1 VSSNDQ
7 LTRLTAALTDRYRVE
22 RELGAGGMA
31 TVYLAHDLK
40 HDRLVA
46 VKVLKPELAAV
57 LGAERFV
64 VEIKTTASMSHP
76 HILPL
81 FDSGSAD
88 GFLFYVMPYIEGETL
103 RSKLDRETQLGVEE
117 AVRIACEVL
126 DALEYAHARG
136 VIHRDIKPENI
147 LMQGG
152 RPMIADFG
160 IALAVS
166 AAAGGRMTE
175 TGLSLGTPHY
185 MSPEQATAE
194 KEITGRSDVYSLA
207 SVLYEML
214 TGNPPH
220 VGSSAQQIIMKII
233 AEPVEAVTKY
243 RKSVPSNVAAA
254 VATALEKLPAD
265 RFASAKAFAEALQ
278 STAYVRT
285 GGQAFAAGATASD
298 WRAKAAVP
306 ALALSTLLLAIVAW
320 GATRSAEPGR
330 VSRYEVALS
339 GWAAGEHANLQIS
352 PDGARIVTVRR
363 SEGRTSLFV
372 RSLDQL
378 EPVEL
383 IGTEGAVNPTFSPD
397 GGKIAYMSASS
408 IRVFD
413 LAGGLST
420 LLTDSLVGVPGLAW
434 GSDGYVYYDGRGV
447 GPLLRVRETG
457 GAPEAVSTLDTAAM
471 ELQHV
476 WPDPLPNG
484 KGVLMVIN
492 RGGPGLGAS
501 ETDGI
506 AVLDLRTGTHREL
519 FRGVFVR
526 YATSGHLLYVTREGD
541 LMAVPFDQDRLEV
554 TGTGVIIAKGIS
566 VRTDGSGAVDLSI
579 SRTGTLWYAIGGRGS
594 THREAV
600 WATRDGAV
608 SAMRPGLAGNL
619 VDVSISP
626 EGTRI
631 AYIMRADDG
640 AHIWVQ
646 NLANGNRERLTLDR
660 SFDEVVWNRDGRTLI
675 GVVSAG
681 ALHKVMAD
689 GSAPVTPIG
698 GITSGAV
705 DVRWTPDGERV
716 TYAIRSGSDRDI
728 MSFRPNSD
736 SAPVA
741 LVRTPGLERSP
752 SVSPDGKW
760 LLFQSAR
767 SGVSQ
772 IFVRRYPGTEGALR
786 QVSSGDGFD
795 PLWSRDGR
803 EIFYRSLS
811 DSLVSVPVLPGAAF
825 AVGTERVL
833 FSTRGVTD
841 WDVMPDGRRFVLV
854 REREAAEPKRL
865 IVVED
870 FHEELKARVPR

>member
-1 VSSNDQ
+1 MSANIE
-7 LTRLTAALTDRYRVE
+7 RLSAALSRSYRIE
-22 RELGAGGMA
+22 RELGQGGMA
-31 TVYLAHDLK
+31 TVYLAQDLK

-81 FDSGSAD
+81 FDSGAAD

-103 RSKLDRETQLGVEE
+103 RDKLNRETQLGIDDS
-117 AVRIACEVL
+117 VRIAREVL
-126 DALEYAHARG
+126 DALEYAHSRG

-194 KEITGRSDVYSLA
+194 KEISGRSDVYSLA

-214 TGNPPH
+214 AGQPPH
-220 VGSSAQQIIMKII
+220 LGGSAQQIIMKII
-233 AEPVEAVTKY
+233 AEPVELVTKY
-243 RKSVPSNVAAA
+243 RKSVPAHVAAA

-265 RFASAKAFAEALQ
+265 RFATARAFADALE
-278 STAYVRT
+278 STAYTRA
-285 GGQAFAAGATASD
+285 GGHSFAAGAPASD

-306 ALALSTLLLAIVAW
+306 ALALSALLLAVVAW
-320 GATRSAEPGR
+320 GATRTVEPAR
-330 VSRYEVALS
+330 VARYEVAL
-339 GWAAGEHANLQIS
+339 GWLATGDLANLQVA
-352 PDGARIVTVRR
+352 PDGSELVTVRR

-372 RSLDQL
+372 RRRDQL
-378 EPVEL
+378 EGVEL
-383 IGTEGAVNPTFSPD
+383 IGTEGAVNPTYSPD
-397 GGKIAYMSASS
+397 GRKIAYMNGSS
-408 IRVFD
+408 IHVFD
-413 LAGGLST
+413 LAAGLST

-457 GAPEAVSTLDTAAM
+457 GAPEAVSTLDTAAK

-492 RGGPGLGAS
+492 RGGPGQGAS
-501 ETDGI
+501 ESDGI

-554 TGTGVIIAKGIS
+554 TGTGVVVAKGIA
-566 VRTDGSGAVDLSI
+566 VRLGGTGAVDLSI
-579 SRTGTLWYAIGGRGS
+579 SRTGTLWYAVGGRGS
-594 THREAV
+594 VQREAQWV
-600 WATRDGAV
+600 ARDGSV
-608 SAMRPGLAGNL
+608 SSMRPELQGNL
-619 VDVSISP
+619 IDVSISP
-626 EGTRI
+626 DGKRL
-631 AYIMRADDG
+631 AYILRVNDG
-640 AHIWVQ
+640 GHIWLQDLV
-646 NLANGNRERLTLDR
+646 NGNRERLTLDQ
-660 SFDEVVWNRDGRTLI
+660 SFTELAWNPDGRTLVA
-675 GVVSAG
+675 GTSAG
-681 ALHKVMAD
+681 MPYRVMTD
-689 GSAPVTPIG
+689 GSAPAAVIA
-698 GITSGAV
+698 GISRTGFSL
-705 DVRWTPDGERV
+705 RWTPDGQGL
-716 TYAIRSGSDRDI
+716 TYAIRQGTDVDI
-728 MSFRPNSD
+728 LSFRPGID
-736 SAPVA
+736 TVPVA
-741 LVRTPGLERSP
+741 LVSTPGSNRSP

-772 IFVRRYPGTEGALR
+772 IFVRQFSDTTGALR

-795 PLWSRDGR
+795 PVWSKDGR
-803 EIFYRSLS
+803 EIFYRLLS
-811 DSLVSVPVLPGAAF
+811 DSLVSVPVLTGPAF

-833 FSTRGVTD
+833 FSTRGVTE
-841 WDVMPDGRRFVLV
+841 WDLMPDGRRFLLL

-865 IVVED
+865 IVVEN

>member
-1 VSSNDQ
+1 MTDVVN
-7 LTRLTAALTDRYRVE
+7 RLTAALADRYRIE
-22 RELGAGGMA
+22 RELGQGGMA

-81 FDSGSAD
+81 FDSGAAD
-88 GFLFYVMPYIEGETL
+88 GFLFYVMPFIEGETL
-103 RSKLDRETQLGVEE
+103 RDKLNRETQLGIDDS
-117 AVRIACEVL
+117 VRIAREVL
-126 DALEYAHARG
+126 DALEYAHSRG

-194 KEITGRSDVYSLA
+194 KEISGRSDVYSLA

-214 TGNPPH
+214 AGQPPH
-220 VGSSAQQIIMKII
+220 LGGSAQQIIMKII
-233 AEPVEAVTKY
+233 TEPAEAVTKY
-243 RKSVPSNVAAA
+243 RKSVPAHVAAA

-265 RFASAKAFAEALQ
+265 RFATARAFADALQ
-278 STAYVRT
+278 STTYTRA
-285 GGQAFAAGATASD
+285 GGHSFAASATTPD

-306 ALALSTLLLAIVAW
+306 ALALSALLLAVVVW
-320 GATRSAEPGR
+320 GATRQVELPLVA
-330 VSRYEVALS
+330 RYEIALGWLAS
-339 GWAAGEHANLQIS
+339 GELANMQIS
-352 PDGARIVTVRR
+352 PDGSELVTVRH

-372 RSLDQL
+372 RRRDQL

-383 IGTEGAVNPTFSPD
+383 VGTEGAGNPSYSPD
-397 GGKIAYMSASS
+397 GSKIAYMNGSG
-408 IRVFD
+408 IYVFD
-413 LAGGLST
+413 RAAGLST
-420 LLTDSLVGVPGLAW
+420 LLTDSLVGVPGVAW
-434 GSDGYVYYDGRGV
+434 GSDGYVYYDSRGV

-457 GAPEAVSTLDTAAM
+457 GAPEAVSTLDTAAK

-492 RGGPGLGAS
+492 RGGPGQGAS
-501 ETDGI
+501 DTDGI

-519 FRGVFVR
+519 FRGVFAR

-541 LMAVPFDQDRLEV
+541 LIAAPFDQGRLEV
-554 TGTGVIIAKGIS
+554 TGTGVVVAKGVA
-566 VRTDGSGAVDLSI
+566 VRTGGTGAVDLSI

-594 THREAV
+594 AQREAL
-600 WATRDGAV
+600 WATRDGSV
-608 SAMRPGLAGNL
+608 GAMRPELVGNL
-619 VDVSISP
+619 LDVAISP
-626 EGTRI
+626 DGRRL
-631 AYIMRADDG
+631 AYISRVNDG
-640 AHIWVQ
+640 GRIWVQ
-646 NLANGNRERLTLDR
+646 DLANGNRERLTLEQ
-660 SFDEVVWNRDGRTLI
+660 SFSELAWNRDGRTLI
-675 GVVSAG
+675 GGTAG
-681 ALHKVMAD
+681 GVLHRVMAD
-689 GSAPVTPIG
+689 GSAPATALASVTR
-698 GITSGAV
+698 TAQNV
-705 DVRWTPDGERV
+705 QWTPDGKGL
-716 TYAIRSGSDRDI
+716 TYAIRNGTDVEI
-728 MSFRPNSD
+728 MSFRPGSD
-736 SAPVA
+736 TAPVA
-741 LVRTPGLERSP
+741 LVRTPGVNRAP

-772 IFVRRYPGTEGALR
+772 IFVRQFAGTAGALR
-786 QVSSGDGFD
+786 QVSSGNGFD
-795 PLWSRDGR
+795 PVWSKDGR
-803 EIFYRSLS
+803 EIFYRTLY
-811 DSLVSVPVLPGAAF
+811 DSLVSVPVLPGPSF

-841 WDVMPDGRRFVLV
+841 WDVMPDGRRFLLV

-865 IVVED
+865 IVIEN
-870 FHEELKARVPR
+870 FHEELKARVPQ